1 MPRIAELWH
10 TFKSAWAERSK
21 VGDNKVT
28 HIEREFLPAALEI
41 QETPPSP
48 IGRMLAWSLIAL
60 FSIGVIWACFGEVD
74 IVSVAEGKIIPSG
87 QVKQVQ
93 SLEKGVVKTLYVT
106 EGQLVKKGEPLI
118 ELDQTLTF
126 ADQQQL
132 GQELAYTEGV
142 IQRQALFVSLLKTP
156 DQQIS
161 FSDVAQRANDSG
173 DLNTEQLQLLW
184 QEWQSFKAR
193 RTALLEEKSERT
205 AEKQASLERITQL
218 EQTLPLITKRAEAVK
233 TLHKKH
239 MAAETVWME
248 LEEQRISQVQALAV
262 EQATQRQLA
271 SAIRR
276 VSEQLSAL
284 EAEVTRETLASINEY
299 HRQQRNLI
307 QELDKAKDLNSR
319 QILHAPIS
327 GKVQQL
333 AIHTIGGVVTPAQP
347 LMLLVP
353 TDVELEVEAWLEN
366 KDIGFVEV
374 GQSAEIKVNT
384 FPFTKYGIIEGKVVD
399 VTQDAVV
406 DEMEQFRYRMRV
418 GMATS
423 SIQVEKKRVDL
434 IPGMAVS
441 AEVKTGKRRLIE
453 YVMAPLIRYKQ
464 ESVRER

>member
-1 MPRIAELWH
+1 MQHIAELWRM
-10 TFKSAWAERSK
+10 FKSTWAERSK
-21 VGDNKVT
+21 LGDNKVT
-28 HIEREFLPAALEI
+28 HTEREFLPAALEI

-48 IGRMLAWSLIAL
+48 IGRILAWSLIAL
-60 FSIGVIWACFGEVD
+60 FSIGIIWACFGEVD

-87 QVKQVQ
+87 QVKQIQ
-93 SLEKGVVKTLYVT
+93 PLEKGVVKTLYVT
-106 EGQLVKKGEPLI
+106 EGQMVKKGEPLV

-126 ADQQQL
+126 ADQQRL
-132 GQELAYTEGV
+132 GQELAYTEAV
-142 IQRQALFVSLLKTP
+142 IQRQTLFVSLLKTP
-156 DQQIS
+156 DQQIT
-161 FSDVAQRANDSG
+161 FSDVANRASRDG
-173 DLNTEQLQLLW
+173 DLNTEQVKLLW
-184 QEWQSFKAR
+184 QEWQSHKAR
-193 RTALLEEKSERT
+193 RAALLAEQSERV
-205 AEKQASLERITQL
+205 AEKRASLERIKQL
-218 EQTLPLITKRAEAVK
+218 EQTLPLVTKRADAVK
-233 TLHKKH
+233 TLYKKH

-248 LEEQRISQVQALAV
+248 LEEQRIAQVQSLAV
-262 EQATQRQLA
+262 EQATQRQLS
-271 SAIRR
+271 SAIQR
-276 VSEQLSAL
+276 VSEQLSAQ
-284 EAEVTRETLASINEY
+284 EAEAASETLSSISEY
-299 HRQQRNLI
+299 HRQQQSLI

-406 DEMEQFRYRMRV
+406 DELEQFRYRMRV
-418 GMATS
+418 GMAKST
-423 SIQVEKKRVDL
+423 IQVEKKRVDL

>member
-1 MPRIAELWH
+1 MQRITELWR
-10 TFKSAWAERSK
+10 TLISAWAERSK
-21 VGDNKVT
+21 LGDNKVT
-28 HIEREFLPAALEI
+28 HTEREFLPAALGI

-48 IGRMLAWSLIAL
+48 TGRVLTWSLMLL
-60 FSIGVIWACFGEVD
+60 FSIAVTWACFGEVD

-87 QVKQVQ
+87 QVKQIQ
-93 SLEKGVVKTLYVT
+93 PLEKGVVKIIYVT
-106 EGQLVKKGEPLI
+106 EGQMVKKGEPLI
-118 ELDQTLTF
+118 ELDQTITF
-126 ADQQQL
+126 ADQKRL
-132 GQELAYTEGV
+132 GQELTYTEGV
-142 IQRQALFVSLLKTP
+142 IQRQTLFVSLLKTP
-156 DQQIS
+156 DQPINFNDIDERASGGSHLDNEQI
-161 FSDVAQRANDSG
+161 
-173 DLNTEQLQLLW
+173 QLLW
-184 QEWQSFKAR
+184 QEWQSFKAGR
-193 RTALLEEKSERT
+193 AALLAEKSERA
-205 AEKQASLERITQL
+205 AEKRASIQRIKQL
-218 EQTLPLITKRAEAVK
+218 EQTLPFVTKRAEAVK
-233 TLHKKH
+233 GLHKKH

-248 LEEQRISQVQALAV
+248 LEERRIEQVQSLAV
-262 EQATQRQLA
+262 EQATQDQLA
-271 SAIRR
+271 SAIQR

-284 EAEVTRETLASINEY
+284 EAQVASETLSSISEY
-299 HRQQRNLI
+299 HRQQQNLI
-307 QELDKAKDLNSR
+307 QELDKAKDLNRR

-384 FPFTKYGIIEGKVVD
+384 FPFTKYGIIEGMVVD

-406 DEMEQFRYRMRV
+406 DEQEQFRYRMRV
-418 GMATS
+418 GMAKST
-423 SIQVEKKRVDL
+423 IQVANKRVDL